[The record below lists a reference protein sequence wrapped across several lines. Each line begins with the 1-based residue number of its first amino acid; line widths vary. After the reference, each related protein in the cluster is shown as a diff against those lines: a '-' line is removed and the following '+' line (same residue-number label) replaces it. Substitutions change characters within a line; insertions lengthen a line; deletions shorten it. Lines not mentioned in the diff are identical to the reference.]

1 MLIVYEG
8 LGKYKYVS
16 DDLFSSLTKSQS
28 IRIGKLFE
36 SKWEINIDSHYLKN
50 ILSHQSFMFKCHIV
64 NRQFEISLH
73 REKYQKSKLISI
85 REDVLFPLVWITK

>member
-8 LGKYKYVS
+8 LGKYKYIS

-28 IRIGKLFE
+28 SRIGKVFE
-36 SKWEINIDSHYLKN
+36 SKWEINIDSHYFKN
-50 ILSHQSFMFKCHIV
+50 IFSHQSVMFKCHIV

-73 REKYQKSKLISI
+73 REKFQKRKLISI
-85 REDVLFPLVWITK
+85 RKDVLFPLVWITK

>member
-36 SKWEINIDSHYLKN
+36 SKWEINIDSHYFKN
-50 ILSHQSFMFKCHIV
+50 IFSHQSVMFKCHIV
-64 NRQFEISLH
+64 NRQFVKNFRKEN
-73 REKYQKSKLISI
+73 
-85 REDVLFPLVWITK
+85 